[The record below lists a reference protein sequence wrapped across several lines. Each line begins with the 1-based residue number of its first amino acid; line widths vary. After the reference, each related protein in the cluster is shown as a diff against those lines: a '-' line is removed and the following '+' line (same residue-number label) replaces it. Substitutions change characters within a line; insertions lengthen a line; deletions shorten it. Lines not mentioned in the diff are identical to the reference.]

1 MLVLGAETLAA
12 VLLGGAVNVSGL
24 GDGDGEEGVGVGSA
38 PLWLLGLLLVQEGVA
53 AWRVWRGRRAHE
65 GRGMH
70 APLSGGPM
78 GRERGDE
85 SAGTLGVALQPKW
98 QTAKGGSVDA
108 PFGLSGRE
116 SGAAEVGSRAV
127 MTTAVWRGERNLG
140 VGMMR
145 VRRGDGVPGWGRGT
159 L

>member
-1 MLVLGAETLAA
+1 MLVLGAETVAA

-24 GDGDGEEGVGVGSA
+24 GYGDGQEGVGVGSA

-53 AWRVWRGRRAHE
+53 AWRGWRVRAGGE
-65 GRGMH
+65 LAAECGVGSGMGRGE
-70 APLSGGPM
+70 
-78 GRERGDE
+78 RETA
-85 SAGTLGVALQPKW
+85 AGLHVAAWP
-98 QTAKGGSVDA
+98 AKGGSA
-108 PFGLSGRE
+108 GALSGLFGRE

-127 MTTAVWRGERNLG
+127 MTTAAWRGEGNLG
-140 VGMMR
+140 LGMMR